1 MPTGLFGLC
10 FWALKYAFGRR
21 LMLGGVAGTMLLQ
34 AGLDLLKP
42 WPMVYLID
50 SVLRRVPPSGIMKY
64 LTGVLPGA
72 DSQGG
77 AVVWC
82 VGVTFLLFLLS
93 WAVQLAATC
102 LQTSFGQR
110 IAFDLSEDLF
120 SKLQRLSP
128 RFHSGRS
135 VGDSLRRVT
144 TDCSC
149 VATIVRDAMLPM
161 ALAFISLAGMLCV
174 LWRIDPRLTVFAMV
188 VAPCMAVV
196 FYFHAKPMLDL
207 SFEQQQVEGKG
218 YELVEQT
225 FASMPVVQAFL
236 HEKENSFRFKRNLKE
251 TFDATVELT
260 RVQLRFKIWMGLVI
274 AIGMAGVLWYGTKH
288 AMDGRLSVGGI
299 VLFLSY
305 LSSLYT
311 PLASIMYTSSTIQ
324 SAGGGARRVLE
335 LLNEPE
341 EIVDFSGAVTI
352 ETIQGAVRFENV
364 TAGYVKGIPVLQ
376 NINLDIP
383 AGQMVALVGM
393 TGAGK
398 STLAGM
404 VSRFMDPWEGRVLVD
419 EVDARKIRLA
429 CLRAHMGLV
438 PQEPFLFVGSISE
451 NIAYGNS
458 NASQAEIEAAARVAE
473 IHDFI
478 EGLPQKY
485 NTMIG
490 QRGTTL
496 SGGQRQRIT
505 IARALLRNPSILI
518 LDEPTSALDGETE
531 ASLFRALKGQTTKRT
546 VILIA
551 HRLSTVR
558 WADRIVVLANG
569 RVAEAGSHEELM
581 RQRGSYYSFLTQSSY
596 KSKLE
601 Q

>member
-21 LMLGGVAGTMLLQ
+21 LMLCGVAGTMLLQ
-34 AGLDLLKP
+34 VGLDLLKP

-50 SVLRRVPPSGIMKY
+50 YVLRKAPPSGGMKY
-64 LTGVLPGA
+64 LTETLPGA
-72 DSQGG
+72 GSQGG
-77 AVVWC
+77 AVAWC

-93 WAVQLAATC
+93 WAVQSAATC
-102 LQTSFGQR
+102 IQTSFGQR

-120 SKLQRLSP
+120 AKLERLSP

-135 VGDSLRRVT
+135 VGDNLRRVT
-144 TDCSC
+144 TDCTC

-161 ALAFISLAGMLCV
+161 TLAFISLAGMLCV
-174 LWRIDPRLTVFAMV
+174 LWRIDPGLTMFAMV

-225 FASMPVVQAFL
+225 FAAMPVVQAFV
-236 HEKENSFRFKRNLKE
+236 HEGENSRRFEQNLRE
-251 TFDATVELT
+251 TFQATVVLT

-274 AIGMAGVLWYGTKH
+274 AFGMAGVLWYGTSH

-341 EIVDFSGAVTI
+341 DIVDMPGAV
-352 ETIQGAVRFENV
+352 ETEKILGAIHFENV
-364 TAGYVKGIPVLQ
+364 TAGYVKGIPVLK

-383 AGQMVALVGM
+383 SGQMVALVGM

-404 VSRFMDPWEGRVLVD
+404 ISRFMDPWEGRVLVD
-419 EVDARKIRLA
+419 GVDVRTLRLA
-429 CLRAHMGLV
+429 CLRAHIGLV
-438 PQEPFLFVGSISE
+438 SQEPFLFVGSMAE
-451 NIAYGNS
+451 NIAYGNPD
-458 NASQAEIEAAARVAE
+458 ASRKEIETAARAAE
-473 IHDFI
+473 MHDFI
-478 EGLPQKY
+478 MELPQKY
-485 NTMIG
+485 DTMIG
-490 QRGTTL
+490 QSGTTL

-531 ASLFRALKGQTTKRT
+531 ASLFKALENQSAKRT
-546 VILIA
+546 VVLIA

-558 WADRIVVLANG
+558 RAEKIVVLTNG
-569 RVAEAGSHEELM
+569 QISESGTHEELM
-581 RQRGSYYSFLTQSSY
+581 QQKGVYYSLLTRGSYE
-596 KSKLE
+596 SKLG